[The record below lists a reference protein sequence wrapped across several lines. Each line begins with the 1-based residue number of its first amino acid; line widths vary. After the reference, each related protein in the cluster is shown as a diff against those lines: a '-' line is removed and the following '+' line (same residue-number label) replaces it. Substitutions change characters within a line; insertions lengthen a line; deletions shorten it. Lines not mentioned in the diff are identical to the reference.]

1 MFTPSDHHAPTDL
14 TDLTDRID
22 QTSPTD
28 RSGPAA
34 RTSLTDQTG
43 PADRTVS
50 TGAPRDAAAG
60 FSTVR
65 VETVHEKGSGAF
77 NEDTLLSQHPLFAV
91 FDGASSLSGELYAG
105 HSGAWWAANLAQ
117 ATFETCSHA
126 GLSLR
131 ETALLANTAIG
142 SRMERMGVD
151 AENPLN
157 RWSASMAAFRITG
170 NSLEYVQTGDSLI
183 MCITDDSFFLPAPYV
198 HHDKE
203 TLCRWKELSEA
214 GEQNVRQSLHEQI
227 CSVRTNMN
235 RTYGVLNGEV
245 QAADFL
251 QYGHVPLAGIRQIVA
266 FTDGLHLPTAHPEQD
281 TDFTAAACI
290 LRTHGLRKLHEQ
302 IRSLECTD
310 ADCRLY
316 PRFKQH
322 DDIAAVAVHLA

>member
-1 MFTPSDHHAPTDL
+1 MFTPSDHHAPTER
-14 TDLTDRID
+14 TDQI
-22 QTSPTD
+22 SPTD
-28 RSGPAA
+28 RIG
-34 RTSLTDQTG
+34 QN
-43 PADRTVS
+43 DRTVS
-50 TGAPRDAAAG
+50 TGTPRDAAAG

-65 VETVHEKGSGAF
+65 VETVHEKGSGTF
-77 NEDTLLSQHPLFAV
+77 NEDALLTQHPLFAV
-91 FDGASSLSGELYAG
+91 FDGASSLSGQLHAG
-105 HSGAWWAANLAQ
+105 HSGAWWAANLAR

-170 NSLEYVQTGDSLI
+170 NTLEYVQTGDSLI

-203 TLCRWKELSEA
+203 TLRRWKELSEA
-214 GEQNVRQSLHEQI
+214 GKQNVRQSLYEQI
-227 CSVRTNMN
+227 CSVRTKMN

-266 FTDGLHLPTAHPEQD
+266 FTDGLHLPTAHPEQGA
-281 TDFTAAACI
+281 DFSTAAGI
-290 LRTHGLRKLHEQ
+290 LRTRGLRKLHEQ
-302 IRSLECTD
+302 IRTIECTD

-322 DDIAAVAVHLA
+322 DDIAAIAVHLA